1 MSKKM
6 YSSEISGFYK
16 LSVKERLD
24 LIQKKVGLNQEELS
38 VLKNFGY
45 FKPEEMDLL
54 IENVVGSYQ
63 LPYSIA
69 CNFKINNKDYLIPMV
84 IEEPSVVAA
93 ASNVARMA
101 RKTGGF
107 HSESIDQVMIGQIQI
122 VDIENINDAVENIKA
137 NKEKIIKL
145 ANDQDPILI
154 KLGGGVVDL
163 EIRTIE
169 TIKGPM
175 IIIHL
180 LVNVLDAMGANA
192 VNTMA
197 EAVAPYLEELS
208 NGQVFLRII
217 SNLATHRI
225 AKCRAVFDKE
235 MLGGSDI
242 VEGILYAYAFAKADP
257 YRATTHNK
265 GIMNGIIALTLATG
279 NDTRAIEAGAHA
291 YAAIGGYSPL
301 SKFDRDEHGNLI
313 GELQIPL
320 ALGIIGGLTKTH
332 PLARISLKILDIDT
346 AEELAQV
353 AVALGLCQNVA
364 ALRALASEGIQ
375 AGHMKLHKRKEKKRK
390 SI

>member
-1 MSKKM
+1 M

-16 LSVKERLD
+16 LSVSERLQLIKER
-24 LIQKKVGLNQEELS
+24 VGLTDEEAS

-45 FKPEEMDLL
+45 FQPEEMDLL
-54 IENVVGSYQ
+54 IENVIASYQ

-69 CNFKINNKDYLIPMV
+69 CNFKINSKDYLVPMV

-101 RKTGGF
+101 RKLGGF
-107 HSESIDQVMIGQIQI
+107 HCEKIEQVMIGQVQI
-122 VDIENINDAVENIKA
+122 AKIKNMDEAVKKIEA
-137 NKEKIIKL
+137 NKEEIIQM
-145 ANDQDPILI
+145 ANERDPILI
-154 KLGGGVVDL
+154 KLGGGVKDI
-163 EIRTIE
+163 EIRPIE

-175 IIIHL
+175 IIVHL

-197 EAVAPYLEELS
+197 ETVAPYLAELCD
-208 NGQVFLRII
+208 GEVYLRII

-235 MLGGSDI
+235 MLGGPEV

-257 YRATTHNK
+257 YRASTHNK

-279 NDTRAIEAGAHA
+279 NDTRAIEAGAHT
-291 YAAIGGYSPL
+291 YASLNGYSPL
-301 SKFDRDEHGNLI
+301 SKFDVDSDGNLV
-313 GELQIPL
+313 GELELPL

-332 PLARISLKILDIDT
+332 PLARISLKILGIDN

-375 AGHMKLHKRKEKKRK
+375 AGHMRLHKRKEQKEK
-390 SI
+390 

>member
-1 MSKKM
+1 M
-6 YSSEISGFYK
+6 YSSDISGFYK
-16 LSVKERLD
+16 LSVNERLD
-24 LIQKKVGLNQEELS
+24 LIRKKVGLTEEE
-38 VLKNFGY
+38 VGILKNFGY

-69 CNFKINNKDYLIPMV
+69 CNFKINAKDYLIPMV

-93 ASNVARMA
+93 ASNIAKMA
-101 RKTGGF
+101 RKLGGF
-107 HSESIDQVMIGQIQI
+107 HCESIDQVMIGQIQI
-122 VDIENINDAVENIKA
+122 VKIEDVNQAVENIKA
-137 NKEKIIKL
+137 NKDKIIKL
-145 ANDQDPILI
+145 ANEQDPILI

-169 TIKGPM
+169 TMKGSM

-208 NGQVFLRII
+208 KGEVYLRII
-217 SNLATHRI
+217 SNLATHRV
-225 AKCRAVFDKE
+225 AKCKAVFDKD
-235 MLGGSDI
+235 MLGGSEV

-257 YRATTHNK
+257 FRAATHNK

-279 NDTRAIEAGAHA
+279 NDTRAIEAGAHT
-291 YAAIGGYSPL
+291 YAALDGYSPL
-301 SKFDRDEHGNLI
+301 SKFDVDENGNLV
-313 GELQIPL
+313 GELELPL
-320 ALGIIGGLTKTH
+320 ALGTIGGLTKTH
-332 PLARISLKILDIDT
+332 PLAKISLKILGINS

-375 AGHMKLHKRKEKKRK
+375 AGHMKLHKRKEQKRK

>member
-1 MSKKM
+1 MNN

-16 LSVKERLD
+16 LSIDERLK
-24 LIQKKVGLNQEELS
+24 LIKEKAGLTEDETKI
-38 VLKNFGY
+38 LKNFGY
-45 FKPEEMDLL
+45 FQPEDMDIL
-54 IENVVGSYQ
+54 IENVIASYQ

-69 CNFKINNKDYLIPMV
+69 CNFKINGKDYLVPMV

-101 RKTGGF
+101 RKWGGF
-107 HSESIDQVMIGQIQI
+107 QCDKIKQIMIGQVQI
-122 VDIENINDAVENIKA
+122 VKIKNMDDAVKNIEA

-145 ANDQDPILI
+145 ANQKDPILI

-163 EIRTIE
+163 EIRPIE

-175 IIIHL
+175 IIVHL

-197 EAVAPYLEELS
+197 EAIAPYLAELCE
-208 NGQVFLRII
+208 GQFLLRII

-225 AKCRAVFDKE
+225 AKCKAVFDKD
-235 MLGGSDI
+235 MLGGSDA
-242 VEGILYAYAFAKADP
+242 VEAILYAYAFAKADP
-257 YRATTHNK
+257 FRAATHNK
-265 GIMNGIIALTLATG
+265 GIMNGIIALASATG
-279 NDTRAIEAGAHA
+279 NDTRAIEAGAHT
-291 YAAIGGYSPL
+291 YAALNGYSPL
-301 SKFDRDEHGNLI
+301 SKFDKDSDGNLI
-313 GELQIPL
+313 GELELPL
-320 ALGIIGGLTKTH
+320 AFGIIGGLTKTH
-332 PLARISLKILDIDT
+332 PLARISLKILGINS

-375 AGHMKLHKRKEKKRK
+375 AGHMKLHQRKTQK
-390 SI
+390 SN

>member
-1 MSKKM
+1 MKQ

-16 LSVKERLD
+16 LSIEERLK
-24 LIQKKVGLNQEELS
+24 LIDEKVGLTKDEIN

-45 FKPEEMDLL
+45 YKPEKMDIL
-54 IENVVGSYQ
+54 IENVIASYQ

-69 CNFKINNKDYLIPMV
+69 CNFKINGKDYLIPMV

-93 ASNVARMA
+93 ASNLARMT
-101 RKTGGF
+101 RKHGGF
-107 HSESIDQVMIGQIQI
+107 QCEKITQIMIGQVQI
-122 VDIENINDAVENIKA
+122 LDIKNIELATKKIKA
-137 NKEKIIKL
+137 NKEKIINL
-145 ANDQDPILI
+145 ANDQDPILT
-154 KLGGGVVDL
+154 KFGGGVIDI
-163 EIRTIE
+163 EIRPIE

-175 IIIHL
+175 IIVHL

-197 EAVAPYLEELS
+197 EAVAPYIAQLCEGKFL
-208 NGQVFLRII
+208 LRII

-235 MLGGSDI
+235 MLGGTEI
-242 VEGILYAYAFAKADP
+242 VEGILNAYAFAKADP
-257 YRATTHNK
+257 FRAATHNK

-291 YAAIGGYSPL
+291 YAALNGNYQPL
-301 SKFDRDEHGNLI
+301 SKFSINSNGDLV
-313 GELQIPL
+313 GELELPI

-332 PLARISLKILDIDT
+332 PLARISLKILGINN

-353 AVALGLCQNVA
+353 AVAVGLCQNVA

-375 AGHMKLHKRKEKKRK
+375 SGHMKLHKRKEHRNN
-390 SI
+390 

>member
-1 MSKKM
+1 M

-16 LSVKERLD
+16 LSIDERLN
-24 LIQKKVGLNQEELS
+24 LIKEKVGFSDEEIS
-38 VLKNFGY
+38 ILKNFGY
-45 FKPEEMDLL
+45 FQPEEMDLL
-54 IENVVGSYQ
+54 IENVIASYQ

-69 CNFKINNKDYLIPMV
+69 CNFKINGKDYLIPMV

-101 RKTGGF
+101 RKFGGF
-107 HSESIDQVMIGQIQI
+107 HCEKIEQVMIGQIQI
-122 VDIENINDAVENIKA
+122 VKIKNMNDAVKNIEA

-145 ANDQDPILI
+145 ANDQDPILT
-154 KLGGGVVDL
+154 KFGGGVVDL
-163 EIRTIE
+163 EIRPIE

-175 IIIHL
+175 IIVHL
-180 LVNVLDAMGANA
+180 LVSVLDAMGANA

-197 EAVAPYLEELS
+197 ETIAPYLAQLC
-208 NGQVFLRII
+208 NGKVYLRII

-225 AKCRAVFDKE
+225 AKCKAIFDKK
-235 MLGGSDI
+235 MLGGPEV

-257 YRATTHNK
+257 FRAATHNK

-291 YAAIGGYSPL
+291 YAALNGYSPL
-301 SKFDRDEHGNLI
+301 SKFDVDSNGNLI
-313 GELQIPL
+313 GELELPL

-332 PLARISLKILDIDT
+332 PLARISLKILGVNS
-346 AEELAQV
+346 AEELSQV

-375 AGHMKLHKRKEKKRK
+375 AGHMKLHKRKEQKRT
-390 SI
+390 